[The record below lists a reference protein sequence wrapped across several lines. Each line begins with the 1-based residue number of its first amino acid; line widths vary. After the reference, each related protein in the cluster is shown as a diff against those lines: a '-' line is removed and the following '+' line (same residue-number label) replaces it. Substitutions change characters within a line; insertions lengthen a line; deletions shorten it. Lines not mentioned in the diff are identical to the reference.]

1 MIPREI
7 VGPQDRFEMCIR
19 DRWQVLSK
27 AIASPMTELGA
38 LPPVGLPAL
47 RLVSGRA
54 DQRLSDVVGS
64 ISAVRPWH
72 ERQSIIDHLGPL
84 ANSKS
89 TFFQATKHIHCT
101 SLGEPFALQQTQSNP
116 NSQK

>member
-1 MIPREI
+1 VKDAKANFRKGSTPVIESRKPNY
-7 VGPQDRFEMCIR
+7 RF
-19 DRWQVLSK
+19 
-27 AIASPMTELGA
+27 
-38 LPPVGLPAL
+38 
-47 RLVSGRA
+47 
-54 DQRLSDVVGS
+54 GS
-64 ISAVRPWH
+64 ISAARLRH

>member
-1 MIPREI
+1 MGQSPVIESREANS
-7 VGPQDRFEMCIR
+7 RF
-19 DRWQVLSK
+19 
-27 AIASPMTELGA
+27 
-38 LPPVGLPAL
+38 
-47 RLVSGRA
+47 
-54 DQRLSDVVGS
+54 GS
-64 ISAVRPWH
+64 ISAARLRH

-116 NSQK
+116 DSPFFERKNRRRSHMPGEGDGRGGEGGSASGASAGLVAE